1 MIVAHAWARP
11 LVSEAG
17 MGFDRSEVG
26 KSSTSDIV
34 GECAKVESQRM
45 SEQRVEGM
53 EYTEDEEMAED
64 PMEGQLK
71 EEPEVE
77 RKVKVDKIW
86 AANQELRRELGLDQM
101 GAHRGGVK
109 RDRRRSTIPKKK
121 QDKNSK
127 PEEATSKNEFIEGVD
142 RASIVIYPSDR
153 IRFHIAIDL
162 PDGDSMDI

>member
-86 AANQELRRELGLDQM
+86 AANQELRR
-101 GAHRGGVK
+101 
-109 RDRRRSTIPKKK
+109 RSTIPKKK

-153 IRFHIAIDL
+153 IRCHIAIDL